1 MHPLFFI
8 PCSVL
13 FQSLCNHMPTG
24 WNSWKCPSCSV
35 HCAALLPLFV
45 YTWATSATGYEKEC
59 HIWHLNASPYLLYVK
74 EFSLS
79 QGQLHS
85 HCTLHLQTPGITIP
99 GAVLVISNLY
109 KGGKKQSMQVL
120 QAERIRKLGR
130 FHKLMC
136 CSLEKC
142 ARVMNLPNSRKATVK
157 IKSGMYSAYYTAH
170 VNSTLTLNR
179 SLNV

>member
-13 FQSLCNHMPTG
+13 FQSLCNHVPTG
-24 WNSWKCPSCSV
+24 WNSWKCPSCFV

-85 HCTLHLQTPGITIP
+85 HCTLHLLTPGITIP
-99 GAVLVISNLY
+99 RAILVINNLLQR
-109 KGGKKQSMQVL
+109 GKKQSMQVL

-130 FHKLMC
+130 FHKFIVLQTWKVC
-136 CSLEKC
+136 TSSKQLQGHCQDQVWDVFSKL
-142 ARVMNLPNSRKATVK
+142 
-157 IKSGMYSAYYTAH
+157 YSTC
-170 VNSTLTLNR
+170 
-179 SLNV
+179 

>member
-109 KGGKKQSMQVL
+109 KGGEKTVCKFY
-120 QAERIRKLGR
+120 KLR
-130 FHKLMC
+130 E
-136 CSLEKC
+136 LENWEDFTNWC
-142 ARVMNLPNSRKATVK
+142 AAALKSVHVWWIFQTAARPLSR
-157 IKSGMYSAYYTAH
+157 
-170 VNSTLTLNR
+170 
-179 SLNV
+179 